1 MDLLQRTKLLAL
13 EIAHLIE
20 FGDLNDFQTYGKIG
34 DKIEKLSDLRL
45 DIIKKIQIDTRCNI

>member
-34 DKIEKLSDLRL
+34 DKIEKLYDLRL
-45 DIIKKIQIDTRCNI
+45 DIIKLPTKQK